1 MRERSLPDLKV
12 PFMPAMFI
20 DYMRITLGY
29 MIVLMSLAF
38 VMAAR
43 AQETSTAPSH
53 LTTAQHRKGR
63 PATTTPAGE
72 AEETSTEP
80 VLSEHEL
87 LLPQIHRTLKY
98 SATAGFI
105 PLHDDKGK
113 LRANVFFVAYEL
125 ADQKLATRPI
135 TFVFN
140 GGPGAASVWLHL
152 GTAGPKR
159 VAVPEDGSIPAPPYH
174 LEDNPYTW
182 LDFTDLVFI
191 DPVGTGY
198 SRAEGDHAKEFYSV
212 QGDVESVADVIRIY
226 LTQHQ
231 RWASPKF
238 VAGESY
244 GTTRAAGLSEYL
256 HDRFGIDASGIVLIS
271 TVLNFQTLQ
280 FAEGN
285 DTPYP
290 LWLPSYTAAA
300 WYHKK
305 LPADLQNRPLTQVV
319 AEAQQW
325 ALNQYMPALLK
336 GYSLD
341 DAARSNIATQL
352 SRYTGLPLDYVTR
365 AHLRVEPQRF
375 EKSLLANQQRMIGRM
390 DARISAPDADPLNDS
405 PEFDPSLTGYV
416 GVFSNCFN
424 DYIRD
429 QLMFENNQPYEFLS
443 PNVGPWDWGRG
454 SGYLNVSTT
463 LRRAMLKVPTMK
475 LMICS
480 GWFDL
485 ATPFTATDYTVNQM
499 PLGPMRA
506 NVVQHYY
513 EGGHMLYLNHPSLEK
528 LHEDLKSFVQSA
540 LPPATQPAS

>member
-1 MRERSLPDLKV
+1 
-12 PFMPAMFI
+12 MFI
-20 DYMRITLGY
+20 GHMTSPKRWARLVFPVV
-29 MIVLMSLAF
+29 VLLVF
-38 VMAAR
+38 CLLTPLTVR
-43 AQETSTAPSH
+43 AQEAASATTS
-53 LTTAQHRKGR
+53 TTAQARRGK
-63 PATTTPAGE
+63 PNAPTTKPRGDVEE
-72 AEETSTEP
+72 AAAEP
-80 VLSEHEL
+80 VVTEHEL
-87 LLPQIHRTLKY
+87 KLTGGSLKY
-98 SATAGFI
+98 KTTAGFI
-105 PLHDDKGK
+105 PLYDPKGA
-113 LRANVFFVAYEL
+113 LRANVFYMSYEL
-125 ADQKLATRPI
+125 AGQSPIDRPI

-159 VAVPEDGSIPAPPYH
+159 VAVPEDGMIPSPPYH

-182 LDFTDLVFI
+182 LDFSDLVFI

-226 LTQHQ
+226 LTKHL
-231 RWASPKF
+231 RWPSPKF
-238 VAGESY
+238 IAGESY

-256 HDRFGIDASGIVLIS
+256 HDRFGIDANGIVLIS

-280 FAEGN
+280 FQPGN

-305 LPADLQNRPLTQVV
+305 LPADLQSRPLAQVV

-325 ALNQYMPALLK
+325 ALNQYLPALMK
-336 GYSLD
+336 GFSLD
-341 DAARSNIATQL
+341 DAARNNITQQL
-352 SRYTGLPLDYVTR
+352 SRYTGLPIDYVTR
-365 AHLRVEPQRF
+365 ADLRIEPQRF
-375 EKSLLANQQRMIGRM
+375 EKALLSNQRQLIGRM
-390 DARISAPDADPLNDS
+390 DARLTAYDADALSDS

-416 GVFSNCFN
+416 GIFSNCFN

-429 QLMFENNQPYEFLS
+429 ELKFESDDPYEFLS

-480 GWFDL
+480 GWYDF
-485 ATPFTATDYTVNQM
+485 ATPFTAADFTVNQM
-499 PLGPMRA
+499 PLGQMRK

-513 EGGHMLYLNHPSLEK
+513 EGGHMLYLNHPSLVK
-528 LHEDLKSFVQSA
+528 LHEDFKSFVASA
-540 LPPATQPAS
+540 IPSTQPAR